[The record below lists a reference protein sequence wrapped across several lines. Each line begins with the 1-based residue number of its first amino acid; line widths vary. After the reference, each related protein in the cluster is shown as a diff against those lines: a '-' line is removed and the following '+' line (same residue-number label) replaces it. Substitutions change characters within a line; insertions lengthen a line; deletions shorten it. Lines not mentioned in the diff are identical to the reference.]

1 MLGYRA
7 ILGVLFLR
15 VIVNDHLAEVW
26 YGVKFSFARRGVLGF
41 IFTIGFSHV
50 TATDGF
56 RCCQELLHISFGERF
71 MKCSCLVPTVG
82 AVRHILDG
90 LAQLMKLIM
99 ARCCCGGVSL
109 VNVTESTDVRFAF
122 RAANHNLSSLSVT
135 CALIVAVSE
144 MFLDVIEIV

>member
-41 IFTIGFSHV
+41 IFTIGFSHA

-56 RCCQELLHISFGERF
+56 RCCQELLHTSFGERF
-71 MKCSCLVPTVG
+71 MKCSCIVPTVG

-90 LAQLMKLIM
+90 LAQLMKLIL
-99 ARCCCGGVSL
+99 ARCYCGGISL
-109 VNVTESTDVRFAF
+109 VNVLEGTEVRCAS
-122 RAANHNLSSLSVT
+122 RVANHNLSSLSVMSV
-135 CALIVAVSE
+135 LIVTVNE
-144 MFLDVIEIV
+144 VFLDVIEVI